1 LGEEQERLKGLWS
14 VLQRL
19 PPNNHT
25 HLAYLVKFLNLLTS
39 HQGQNK
45 MSAANVSIVIAPN
58 LLWPKGSGSGVNADD
73 LGGGG
78 GGPDGSQMGLGMT
91 MTHLYSSVLDT
102 LLTYTDYFFPEGE
115 TKKRFRTFL
124 KCSKVYSVPKF

>member
-1 LGEEQERLKGLWS
+1 
-14 VLQRL
+14 
-19 PPNNHT
+19 
-25 HLAYLVKFLNLLTS
+25 
-39 HQGQNK
+39 

-115 TKKRFRTFL
+115 TQKGSEHFWNVRKLIKFRNFEKKFRNFETPGIYFTL
-124 KCSKVYSVPKF
+124 QRWSFS